1 MNVNIHSLR
10 SFLAVA
16 RNRGISRS
24 VDELHL
30 TQPAISRQIL
40 GLEESLG
47 TPLFIR
53 KGRLLALTEAGRIL
67 QQYGGRILQLVAEAR
82 AEIDGLKGLVR
93 GHLRISAASTIG
105 IYMIPGVLG
114 EFKDLYQG
122 IEISLDISNKRKVLE
137 SIQDGTA
144 DIGFVG
150 PPVPESELLSMETYM
165 EDDLVLIVS
174 PHHWLGERESVT
186 AKMLAEDV
194 FILREKG
201 SGTREIMEEEL
212 RHAGVSLR
220 HAMELGSTEAIKKAV
235 AANLGISIVS
245 SSAVNQEVM
254 LGHLCTVRVSDLNLH
269 RSIYMLYA
277 HNIPLS
283 PAAEGFRKFLTS
295 RSSAPLDNRSVSNKT

>member
-1 MNVNIHSLR
+1 MNVNVHNLL

-16 RNRGISRS
+16 RNRGISKS
-24 VDELHL
+24 MNELHL

-47 TPLFIR
+47 APLFIR
-53 KGRLLALTEAGRIL
+53 KGRLLTLTEAGKIL
-67 QQYGGRILQLVAEAR
+67 EQYGGRLLQLLAEAR
-82 AEIDGLKGLVR
+82 AEIDGLKGLIR

-114 EFKDLYQG
+114 EFKDLYPG
-122 IEISLDISNKRKVLE
+122 IEISLEIANKEKVLKSVLE
-137 SIQDGTA
+137 GTA
-144 DIGFVG
+144 DIGFIG
-150 PPVPESELLSMETYM
+150 PPVPESELSVETYM

-174 PHHWLGERESVT
+174 PHHWLGTRERVT
-186 AKMLAEDV
+186 AKMLAQDV

-245 SSAVNQEVM
+245 SRAVTQEVT
-254 LGHLCTVRVSDLNLH
+254 LGHLCAVRVSDLNLH
-269 RSIYMLYA
+269 RPIYMLYPR
-277 HNIPLS
+277 NIPLS
-283 PAAEGFRKFLTS
+283 HAAQGFHRFLMA
-295 RSSAPLDNRSVSNKT
+295 RSGDPLDNPPISNKT

>member
-10 SFLAVA
+10 TFLTVA

-24 VDELHL
+24 ADELHL

-40 GLEESLG
+40 GLEDSLG

-53 KGRLLALTEAGRIL
+53 KGRLLTLTEAGRIL
-67 QQYGGRILQLVAEAR
+67 QQYGGRILQLVADAR

-105 IYMIPGVLG
+105 IYMIPNVLG
-114 EFKDLYQG
+114 EFKDQYQG
-122 IEISLDISNKRKVLE
+122 IEVSLDIANKLTVLKN
-137 SIQDGTA
+137 IQEGSA

-150 PPVPESELLSMETYM
+150 PPVPESELLSLETYL

-174 PHHWLGERESVT
+174 PHHWLGERESVS
-186 AKMLAEDV
+186 ARMLAEDV

-245 SSAVNQEVM
+245 SSAVTNEVM
-254 LGHLCTVRVSDLNLH
+254 LGQLCTVRVSDLNLH
-269 RSIYMLYA
+269 RSIYMLHA
-277 HNIPLS
+277 RNIPLS
-283 PAAEGFRKFLTS
+283 PAAEGFRRFLTS
-295 RSSAPLDNRSVSNKT
+295 RPDGPP